1 MNPLSYK
8 EAFDPYHT
16 IFRIFRLK
24 FLLPAEKNLHLDHI
38 RILDF
43 FLANPFRLKIMS
55 FRAEHRAYRK
65 IATKYFKLS
74 PYSHL
79 PNDFILFEYMRAS
92 QVAAVSSLAKNEF
105 LDQTKFIQDVVR
117 FTNMEIPHNLLEQV
131 KSSNQHEDDLCSV
144 VSLLASEYNLLGPN
158 GLKKRTGLLEHRND
172 FIQTND
178 YR

>member
-16 IFRIFRLK
+16 IFRLFRLK
-24 FLLPAEKNLHLDHI
+24 FLLPVESNLHFDHV

-55 FRAEHRAYRK
+55 FRTEHRAYRK
-65 IATKYFKLS
+65 VATKYSKLS

-79 PNDFILFEYMRAS
+79 PNDFILFAYMRAS
-92 QVAAVSSLAKNEF
+92 QVSAVSSLVKSEF
-105 LDQTKFIQDVVR
+105 LNETKFNEDIIK
-117 FTNMEIPHNLLEQV
+117 FSKLEIPHNLLEQV
-131 KSSNQHEDDLCSV
+131 KFSNQQEDDLCSV
-144 VSLLASEYNLLGPN
+144 VSLLASEYNLLGPD